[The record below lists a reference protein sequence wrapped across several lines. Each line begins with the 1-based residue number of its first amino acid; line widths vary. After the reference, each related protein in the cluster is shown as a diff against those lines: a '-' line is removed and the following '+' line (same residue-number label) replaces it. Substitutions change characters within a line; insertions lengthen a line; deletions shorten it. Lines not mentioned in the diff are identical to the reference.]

1 MTETTGAETTRT
13 DIAIIGGG
21 IAGASLAFRLAPHRR
36 VMVLERE
43 AQPGYHTTGRS
54 AASLSENLGTP
65 VARALTAMTRPFFTN
80 PPAGFTPVPLMAPLG
95 WLFIA
100 REDQRQAY
108 EASLAEARATSPRVR
123 ELGREGACALHPL
136 LRPDY
141 VAHAYLEPDAMALD
155 VDAILQAYYRAFR
168 AAGGRLVTGAE
179 VRALSRHAGAWR
191 IETKAGTIEA
201 PVVVNAAGAWAEAI
215 GRLAG
220 VKPIGLVPKRR
231 TAMILDAPPGVNNA
245 TWPELDC
252 AGGEFYLKPEA
263 GKFLASPCDET
274 PSEPTDA
281 QPDELDVAIC
291 VDRVE
296 QATTLKVR
304 RVERRWAGLRSFVA
318 DRNPVAGFAPE
329 AEGFFWLAGQ
339 GGVGIQ
345 TSAGLSETAASLI
358 LGREWPAPLKA
369 RGIAPDQLSPAR
381 AMAAAPGG
389 NAL

>member
-1 MTETTGAETTRT
+1 M
-13 DIAIIGGG
+13 
-21 IAGASLAFRLAPHRR
+21 
-36 VMVLERE
+36 
-43 AQPGYHTTGRS
+43 
-54 AASLSENLGTP
+54 AA
-65 VARALTAMTRPFFTN
+65 
-80 PPAGFTPVPLMAPLG
+80 LG

-100 REDQRQAY
+100 REDQREAY
-108 EASLAEARATSPRVR
+108 ERSLEEAKATSPRVR
-123 ELGREGACALHPL
+123 VLGREGACAMHPL

-155 VDAILQAYYRAFR
+155 VDAILQAYYRGFR
-168 AAGGRLVTGAE
+168 AAGGQLVTDAE
-179 VRALSRHAGAWR
+179 VRAIARAEGAWR
-191 IETKAGTIEA
+191 IETKAGTFEA
-201 PVVVNAAGAWAEAI
+201 PVVVNAAGAWAEEI

-220 VKPIGLVPKRR
+220 VNPVGLVPRRR
-231 TAMILDAPPGVNNA
+231 TAMILDAPPGANVMI
-245 TWPELDC
+245 WPELDC
-252 AGGEFYLKPEA
+252 AGGGFYLKPEA

-304 RVERRWAGLRSFVA
+304 RVERRWAGLRSFVP

-329 AEGFFWLAGQ
+329 ADGFFWLAGQ

-345 TSAGLSETAASLI
+345 TSGGLSETAASLI
-358 LGREWPAPLKA
+358 LGREWPALLKE
-369 RGIAPDQLSPAR
+369 RGITPAHLSPAR
-381 AMAAAPGG
+381 PMAAVSGG